1 MFITQPRTTS
11 FALVAGTA
19 MACALGSFVLDM
31 VDAKAGNKRSAGSE
45 HMEKVSN
52 ALDRLA
58 AFLCRV
64 PDELELTHR
73 LVLAKHNSSAPF
85 SHRVI
90 QLWCRHIAATAV
102 TNPKGSEMQ
111 DAGLSYEKR
120 VVR

>member
-1 MFITQPRTTS
+1 
-11 FALVAGTA
+11 

-73 LVLAKHNSSAPF
+73 LVLENTTAALR
-85 SHRVI
+85 SHILCYICGTGTLQR
-90 QLWCRHIAATAV
+90 R
-102 TNPKGSEMQ
+102 
-111 DAGLSYEKR
+111 R
-120 VVR
+120 